1 MYDSC
6 AALKLNTLER
16 AELNARVREEV
27 SLSQSLS
34 IKEYICLKEMK
45 KNWYYIDAD

>member
-6 AALKLNTLER
+6 SALKLNTLER

-27 SLSQSLS
+27 SLSLNLSL
-34 IKEYICLKEMK
+34 
-45 KNWYYIDAD
+45 